1 MLISISPDVVES
13 LNNNDLDQSIVNYLT
28 NSLSQIIETNEN
40 MIVFSENPKAKDSY
54 YQFLDNDNISTRLRE
69 IIKFLSNQY
78 MYTSNIFDYV
88 NRYIEITVNHTEWCE
103 SYGDG
108 ILYLGL
114 DYIYNNELKLQV
126 PIKIL
131 GENDS
136 DSKFFKDLG
145 ELYKK
150 YLDEL
155 ESSNMYYDT
164 LKYKI
169 GSGGGGTIDT
179 RIVTEVYTNKEITVA
194 IADSDIK
201 YDGGEFGTTAQN
213 LNSGKQ
219 ELIENHSMYHFE
231 AIILKVHEKENLI
244 KPSEYLRMGLDT
256 QYINNYRDIEN
267 DENLI
272 KYLKYLDY
280 KSGMNKYYN
289 KLSDDKKSE
298 YDIYYSDLEKVFPH
312 YKQFNLERT
321 CFSVVDTLSLDL
333 NLPDDIVTIR
343 KELSKIFWSW
353 GISKNSQH
361 LSYS

>member
-131 GENDS
+131 CENDS

-244 KPSEYLRMGLDT
+244 KPSE
-256 QYINNYRDIEN
+256 
-267 DENLI
+267 
-272 KYLKYLDY
+272 
-280 KSGMNKYYN
+280 
-289 KLSDDKKSE
+289 
-298 YDIYYSDLEKVFPH
+298 
-312 YKQFNLERT
+312 
-321 CFSVVDTLSLDL
+321 
-333 NLPDDIVTIR
+333 
-343 KELSKIFWSW
+343 
-353 GISKNSQH
+353 
-361 LSYS
+361 

>member
-1 MLISISPDVVES
+1 MLISISAEVIES
-13 LNNNDLDQSIVNYLT
+13 LNNNDLEEPVVNYLT
-28 NSLSQIIETNEN
+28 SALSQIIESNEN
-40 MIVFSENPKAKDSY
+40 MIVFRENPIGQNY
-54 YQFLDNDNISTRLRE
+54 YQLLENSRVSSRLRE
-69 IIKFLSNQY
+69 IIRFLSRQY
-78 MYTSNIFDYV
+78 IYTSNMFDHV
-88 NRYIEITVNHTEWCE
+88 NRYIEITVSRTEWYK
-103 SYGDG
+103 SADKGV
-108 ILYLGL
+108 LYLGI
-114 DYIYNNELKLQV
+114 DYIYRNDLKLQV

-136 DSKFFKDLG
+136 DSEFFRDLG
-145 ELYKK
+145 KLYHEVIIGSE
-150 YLDEL
+150 D
-155 ESSNMYYDT
+155 NQMYYDT

-219 ELIENHSMYHFE
+219 ELIENYSMYHFE

-244 KPSEYLRMGLDT
+244 KPSEYLRMGLET
-256 QYINNYRDIEN
+256 QYINNYQDIEN

-289 KLSDDKKSE
+289 KLPDDKKFE

-321 CFSVVDTLSLDL
+321 CFSVVDALSLDL
-333 NLPDDIVTIR
+333 NSPDDIVTIR

-353 GISKNSQH
+353 GISKKSQH